1 VPHST
6 YDPGRPCRLDWADSE
21 VYALRQ
27 VGTRVDIL
35 FAAAAVE
42 LAATPVALGDAAAA
56 PARPLRGHVRHLV
69 ASLSGAEA
77 AGMRD
82 CIGRIRSAH
91 ISRGGS
97 RLSQVEVP
105 CRLSGDLAVDI
116 EFANGATYRSR
127 VEAIDFHFSGEPG
140 FTESLAC

>member
-1 VPHST
+1 VL
-6 YDPGRPCRLDWADSE
+6 G
-21 VYALRQ
+21 
-27 VGTRVDIL
+27 GTNEGKI
-35 FAAAAVE
+35 E
-42 LAATPVALGDAAAA
+42 GNPEGS
-56 PARPLRGHVRHLV
+56 ARPLRGHVRHLV

-91 ISRGGS
+91 VSRGGS

-116 EFANGATYRSR
+116 EFANGASYRSR